1 MSDNPETVRD
11 GPFMWGELGE
21 LIAKMTPE
29 QKASN
34 VTIYD
39 SGGDEFYPA
48 ASFCITQE
56 ADVLDEAH
64 PYLEI

>member
-1 MSDNPETVRD
+1 MSNPETVRK
-11 GPFMWGELGE
+11 GPFMYGELGD

-34 VTIYD
+34 VTLYN
-39 SGGDEFYPA
+39 SETDEFQNIL
-48 ASFCITQE
+48 SFCITQD
-56 ADVLDEAH
+56 ADVLDSDH